1 MEQSRSTQQIEQDWD
16 HVASLAADLHDAH
29 ARLVDL
35 VVAVLADGSWQAA
48 GLRSPEHWLMLRAGL
63 SRGQAG
69 AMVLLARRAAELPA
83 TVAALREGR
92 ISLDQAAVVARHTPA
107 AFDTTVAQ
115 FAQHATVTQLQRT
128 VTRYDFTLQPDS
140 VDDRGRALPGE
151 ATDSEAGPVKP
162 VPVEPAH
169 LSMGLDADGR
179 FRLRYDAPA
188 EVGALV
194 EAALAEAKDHLFHTL
209 STDGSPDGVEPD
221 RQLLNGD
228 VLHPTWTEVD
238 GGRPR
243 VTWADA
249 LIVLAT
255 RSLDAAGSRR
265 CGRSGGAA
273 RRARYRVQVHLDT
286 DGGWLTGRPR
296 LPQHITNQLTCDGT
310 LTPVWETDGHPVNVG
325 RAHRVVPHRTR
336 ILVLDRDRGCRFPGC
351 GCTRHLEIHHLTH
364 WRDGGPTDTT
374 NLLALCTFHHDGH
387 HRGEFT
393 LTGDPTRADGLTFHT
408 DTGLLIAPPQQP
420 PPPPGRLT
428 LAPDPEPTG
437 RLGRVGRARPAQ
449 TTSPTRPPLP
459 RALRWHPA
467 PAPRRLHPDLRPL
480 SCRRAAGPPTSTG
493 RTGGRPGRRR
503 PGSGRWAGPRAVG
516 PRRRSRV
523 PRSPRGRRR
532 RSRGAAASA
541 PNHRARSAAGSPRP
555 AGRR

>member
-29 ARLVDL
+29 ARLVDF

-69 AMVLLARRAAELPA
+69 AMVLLARRAQELPA

-107 AFDTTVAQ
+107 AFDTTVAE
-115 FAQHATVTQLQRT
+115 FARHATVTQLQRT

-140 VDDRGRALPGE
+140 VDDRGRGLPGE
-151 ATDSEAGPVKP
+151 ILPGELLPGEIPHGDESGDESDQEGGDGGDGGSGKR

-194 EAALAEAKDHLFHTL
+194 ESALAEAKDHLFHALTPE
-209 STDGSPDGVEPD
+209 SVRDADGGVSDE
-221 RQLLNGD
+221 QKQVLNGD
-228 VLHPTWTEVD
+228 VLHPDRYCTD

-249 LIVLAT
+249 LLVLAT
-255 RSLDAAGSRR
+255 RSLDAATTSGADGA
-265 CGRSGGAA
+265 GRSGASSGSGGAA

-296 LPQHITNQLTCDGT
+296 LPQTIVDGLTCDGQ

-336 ILVLDRDRGCRFPGC
+336 VLFLDRDRGCRFPGC
-351 GCTRHLEIHHLTH
+351 AYTRHLEIHHLRH

-393 LTGDPTRADGLTFHT
+393 LTGDPTHPDGLTFHT
-408 DTGLLIAPPQQP
+408 DTGLLIGPPQKP
-420 PPPPGRLT
+420 PPPPPPPTPPRLT
-428 LAPDPEPTG
+428 IAPDT
-437 RLGRVGRARPAQ
+437 
-449 TTSPTRPPLP
+449 
-459 RALRWHPA
+459 
-467 PAPRRLHPDLRPL
+467 
-480 SCRRAAGPPTSTG
+480 
-493 RTGGRPGRRR
+493 
-503 PGSGRWAGPRAVG
+503 
-516 PRRRSRV
+516 
-523 PRSPRGRRR
+523 
-532 RSRGAAASA
+532 
-541 PNHRARSAAGSPRP
+541 
-555 AGRR
+555 